1 MKKFA
6 AAAVVGAGLVLQAT
20 AFAGAVFQPVP
31 VTVSSRVAYGSLKT
45 ARESANNKE
54 FIGCSVYGATPAQA
68 AQTTYVAC
76 SASDAAGNTLY
87 CATYGAA
94 PQLVQAALA
103 ISAKSFVIINS
114 DASSNCTY
122 IFVTNNS
129 GYT

>member
-1 MKKFA
+1 MKKLA
-6 AAAVVGAGLVLQAT
+6 AAAVFGAGLVLQAT
-20 AFAGAVFQPVP
+20 AIAGAVFSVP

-45 ARESANNKE
+45 ARDSANNRE
-54 FIGCSVYGATPAQA
+54 FIGCQVYGTTQSA
-68 AQTTYVAC
+68 ATTYVAC

-103 ISAKSFVIINS
+103 ISATSYVIINS

-122 IFVTNNS
+122 IYVSNNS